1 MDVVCVGGGPAGLYF
16 AILTKLRDPASKVT
30 VLERDPAGVTYG
42 WGVTYSDDVLDSLY
56 QGDPVSAAQI
66 HRSPAS
72 WHDQLVRLGDRPVAH
87 LGGYGFAIGRHRL
100 LDLLANR
107 AIALGARI
115 RYENPVEDPADLA
128 EFAGT
133 DLILA
138 ADGANSRLRGWHAPE
153 FGTEVEQGGN
163 YYIWL
168 GTSKVFR
175 EFSYVF
181 EPTDAGWVWCY
192 AYPFDGHTTTFIAEC
207 SPETWCR
214 LGFADLGPEQ
224 TRQALE
230 RIFARHLEGHP
241 LLLQTKIQDFDA
253 PWLRFSWVTNH
264 TWCHRNIALAGDAA
278 HTTHFSIGNGTK
290 LALDDVLELDRQL
303 GLHADVPAALEDYQ
317 ARRIA
322 AVADRQR
329 VARNSAAWFEQL
341 DHYTHLD
348 QERFSFA
355 LRTRGQGGV
364 VPASGLPWL
373 LHRATQFSVGRG
385 ARGVLSSARR
395 RQRTRSARS
404 Q

>member
-1 MDVVCVGGGPAGLYF
+1 MDVVCIGGGPAGLFF

-56 QGDPVSAAQI
+56 RGDPVSAEQI
-66 HRSPAS
+66 HRNPAS
-72 WHDQLVRLGDRPVAH
+72 WHDQLVRLGDKPVAH

-100 LDLLANR
+100 LELLANR

-115 RYENPVEDPADLA
+115 RYGSPIFEPADLA

-138 ADGANSRLRGWHAPE
+138 ADGANSRVRGWHAAE
-153 FGTEVEQGGN
+153 FGTEVEPGAN
-163 YYIWL
+163 HYIWL

-175 EFSYVF
+175 EFTYAF
-181 EPTDAGWVWCY
+181 EHTEAGWIWFY
-192 AYPFDGHTTTFIAEC
+192 AYPFDGHTTTFVVEC
-207 SPETWCR
+207 SPATWSG

-224 TRQALE
+224 TRQVLE
-230 RIFARHLEGHP
+230 RIFARHLDRHP
-241 LLLQTKIQDFDA
+241 LLLQTRGEDFDA
-253 PWLRFSWVTNH
+253 PWLRFNWVTNR

-303 GLHADVPAALEDYQ
+303 ALHSDVPAALEDYQ
-317 ARRIA
+317 TRRTA
-322 AVADRQR
+322 AVAQRQR

-341 DHYTHLD
+341 DSFTDLD
-348 QERFSFA
+348 QARFSFA
-355 LRTRGQGGV
+355 LRTRGDGGPV
-364 VPASGLPWL
+364 GASGLPWL
-373 LHRATQFSVGRG
+373 LHRATQFSLGRG

-395 RQRTRSARS
+395 RQRARS
-404 Q
+404 GR